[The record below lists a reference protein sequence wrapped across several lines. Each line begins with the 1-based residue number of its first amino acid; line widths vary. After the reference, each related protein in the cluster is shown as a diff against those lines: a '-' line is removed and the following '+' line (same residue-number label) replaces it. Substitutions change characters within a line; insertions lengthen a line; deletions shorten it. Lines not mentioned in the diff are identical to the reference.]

1 MLDKPLCWVGSSL
14 EAVRRFPA
22 EARRAAGYELGR
34 VQQGLM
40 PSDWKPMRTVGPGV
54 IEIRVHTMR
63 EHRVFYV
70 AKFEE
75 AVYVL
80 HAFEK
85 RTRQTTQTDIVLA
98 RKRLAAVVH
107 GRRGDEEV
115 VMKTRMHRSSG
126 NVFRDLGFAPAEAE
140 NLRLRSDLMIA
151 LGKLI
156 ESRGLTQVQAATLL
170 GVSQPRISDLV
181 RGKINRFSL
190 DTLVAMLGHAGVRVR
205 LVLPRRARVA

>member
-14 EAVRRFPA
+14 EAIRRFPA
-22 EARRAAGYELGR
+22 EARRAAGYELRR

-54 IEIRVHTMR
+54 MEIRLHTGR

-85 RTRQTTQTDIVLA
+85 RTRQTSQADIELA
-98 RKRLAAVVH
+98 TKRFAAVLQA
-107 GRRGDEEV
+107 RRG
-115 VMKTRMHRSSG
+115 R
-126 NVFRDLGFAPAEAE
+126 
-140 NLRLRSDLMIA
+140 
-151 LGKLI
+151 
-156 ESRGLTQVQAATLL
+156 
-170 GVSQPRISDLV
+170 
-181 RGKINRFSL
+181 
-190 DTLVAMLGHAGVRVR
+190 
-205 LVLPRRARVA
+205 